1 MNMIICR
8 GQKTKRAEGRKKQ
21 PGKKFE
27 QEGPV
32 LKRAKCVGADVE
44 ALVGRFAPLLDGD
57 MDALKS
63 AGRAIIRS
71 PSIAKQSWAASKH
84 KSECTDVL
92 MSVLSSFSSGESILK
107 QLT

>member
-1 MNMIICR
+1 MN
-8 GQKTKRAEGRKKQ
+8 
-21 PGKKFE
+21 
-27 QEGPV
+27 
-32 LKRAKCVGADVE
+32 RAKCVDADGE

-71 PSIAKQSWAASKH
+71 PSIAKQSWAAGKH

-92 MSVLSSFSSGESILK
+92 MCVYASFSGGEFIFK

>member
-1 MNMIICR
+1 MS
-8 GQKTKRAEGRKKQ
+8 
-21 PGKKFE
+21 
-27 QEGPV
+27 
-32 LKRAKCVGADVE
+32 RAKCVDADAG

-71 PSIAKQSWAASKH
+71 PSIAKQSWAAGKH

-92 MSVLSSFSSGESILK
+92 LSACVSFGSGYFILK
-107 QLT
+107 ELT